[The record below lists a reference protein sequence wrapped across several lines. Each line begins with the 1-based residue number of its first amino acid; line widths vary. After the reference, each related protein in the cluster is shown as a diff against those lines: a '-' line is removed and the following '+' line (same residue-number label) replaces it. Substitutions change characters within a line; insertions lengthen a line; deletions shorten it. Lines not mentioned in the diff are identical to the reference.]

1 MTQSIDTAKDKLI
14 ADFNAVI
21 TDTEQLLR
29 SVASVGGEKA
39 SAMRASVEENL
50 AAARRHL
57 AELQDST
64 DEYVRANPYQ
74 SIGIA
79 AAAGAIVGVLVGLML
94 NRR

>member
-21 TDTEQLLR
+21 ADTEQLLR

-50 AAARRHL
+50 AVARRHL
-57 AELQDST
+57 VDLQDST

-79 AAAGAIVGVLVGLML
+79 AAVGATVGILVGLML

>member
-1 MTQSIDTAKDKLI
+1 MTQPIGTSKDKLI

-21 TDTEQLLR
+21 ADTEQLLKT
-29 SVASVGGEKA
+29 VASAGGEKA

-57 AELQDST
+57 GELQDST

-79 AAAGAIVGVLVGLML
+79 AAAGAVVGVLVGLML

>member
-1 MTQSIDTAKDKLI
+1 MTQSPGTAKDKLV

-21 TDTEQLLR
+21 SDTEQLLK

-50 AAARRHL
+50 AEARRHL

-64 DEYVRANPYQ
+64 DEYVRANPWQ
-74 SIGIA
+74 AIGIA
-79 AAAGAIVGVLVGLML
+79 AAVGAIVGVLVGLTL